1 MKKLLYLLLVLTI
14 FSCSSDDDNS
24 DDPSNNDNNNILVS
38 KISYDNE
45 DGGSYTYEE
54 NFTYDL
60 NKIVERQDIS
70 YYNGSIQNTYRAQ
83 FIYSND
89 LIAQVDYYYNDNF
102 DARTTFQYDSQSRL
116 TRWEECYLNSDGSC
130 ISDFTSSFLYNSDG
144 TITVVQSS
152 YDSSGGVYFDELTL
166 QLNNQGNIIR
176 ATSENDDCESI
187 SSINY
192 DDNNTPFKN
201 ITGANLINVVYG
213 LFSDAQIF
221 GFFNNMRSIQGN
233 ETCNNSSDNY
243 SSTIN
248 FSYDYNQYGYP
259 RNIIITETDGG
270 GQYSN
275 TILLEYN

>member
-14 FSCSSDDDNS
+14 LSCSSDGDNI

-38 KISYDNE
+38 KISYDE
-45 DGGSYTYEE
+45 DGGSYTNEE

-89 LIAQVDYYYNDNF
+89 LIARVDYYYNDNLNYK
-102 DARTTFQYDSQSRL
+102 ATFQYDSQSRL
-116 TRWEECYLNSDGSC
+116 TLWEECYFNSGGSC
-130 ISDFTSSFLYNSDG
+130 IVDYTLSFLYNSDG
-144 TITVVQSS
+144 TITVVESD
-152 YDSSGGVYFDELTL
+152 YDSSGDVYFSETTL

-176 ATSENDDCESI
+176 GTSENDDCESI
-187 SSINY
+187 VSINY
-192 DDNNTPFKN
+192 DDNNSPFKN

-221 GFFNNMRSIQGN
+221 GFFNNVRSIQSN

-243 SSTIN
+243 SSTRN

-259 RNIIITETDGG
+259 RNIIITDTDGG